1 MVRWSEVRMEKNI
14 ILIGFMGSGKS
25 TVSRALSDRTGCF
38 AVDMD
43 FYIEEKAGK
52 KISDI
57 FAESGEESFRD
68 METEAVHELLQGK
81 DRILSCGGGTV
92 LRDENVRCMKEN
104 GIIVLLTA
112 EPSTIYERLKD
123 TKDRPILNGHMNI
136 SYISALMEKRRERY
150 EAVCDV
156 KVATD
161 GVSKEDIVEEIL
173 RKCDE
178 LVKKG

>member
-1 MVRWSEVRMEKNI
+1 MEKNI

-25 TVSRALSDRTGCF
+25 TVAAALSRKTGSP

-43 FYIEEKAGK
+43 FYIEKKAGK

-57 FAESGEESFRD
+57 FAESGEETFRD

-81 DRILSCGGGTV
+81 DMILSCGGGTV

-104 GIIVLLTA
+104 GFIILLTA
-112 EPSTIYERLKD
+112 EPSTVYERLKD
-123 TKDRPILNGHMNI
+123 TKDRPILEGHMNI
-136 SYISALMEKRRERY
+136 PYISALMEKRRGRY
-150 EAVCDV
+150 ETVCDM
-156 KVATD
+156 KIATD
-161 GVSKEDIVEEIL
+161 GLSKEEIVQKIL
-173 RKCDE
+173 IKYDE

>member
-1 MVRWSEVRMEKNI
+1 MEKNI
-14 ILIGFMGSGKS
+14 ILIGFMGTGKS
-25 TVSRALSDRTGCF
+25 TVAAALSEETGCP

-43 FYIEEKAGK
+43 LYIEKKAGK

-57 FAESGEESFRD
+57 FAESGEERFRD
-68 METEAVHELLQGK
+68 METEAVYELLQEK
-81 DRILSCGGGTV
+81 NRILSCGGGTV

-104 GIIVLLTA
+104 GVIILLTA
-112 EPSTIYERLKD
+112 EPSTVYERLKN

-136 SYISALMEKRRERY
+136 PYISALMEKRRERY

-156 KVATD
+156 KIATD
-161 GVSKEDIVEEIL
+161 RLLKEEIAEKIL

-178 LVKKG
+178 LAKKG